1 MEKIKLGILKEEKT
15 PPDKRVPFSPLQCS
29 ELLREYPQLEI
40 TIQHSALRCYSDSE
54 YSSFGL
60 TLADDMSHCNI
71 LMGIKEVPP
80 AKLIGGKNYLFFS
93 HTIKKQPHNQKL
105 LQAVL
110 ANKVTLVDYECL
122 TDKEHN
128 RVIGFGRYAGIIGA
142 YNGVLGY
149 GKRYNL
155 FHMKPANQC
164 RDRSEVET
172 ELSRVRLPNIKI
184 LLTGGG
190 RVANGVIETL
200 GILKIRKVTPYEFL
214 HCSYREPVY
223 CQLHSKDYYQA
234 KDGSSWNLKDFY
246 SRSANYV
253 STFLPF
259 TKTCDLLITAHFWD
273 GIAPQL
279 FTKDQ
284 MKLPDFHISEIA
296 DITCDIN
303 GSIPSTLKAS
313 SIAEPFYGY
322 NPLTEQP
329 DIPFSK
335 NSVTIMAIDNLPCE
349 LPREASE
356 DFGKEFT
363 ERVAPFL
370 FGEDKEGMIERATLA
385 KGGKLTPAYQYLS
398 DYAELKVKA

>member
-1 MEKIKLGILKEEKT
+1 MQKIKLGILKEEKV
-15 PPDKRVPFSPLQCS
+15 PPDMRVPFSPLQCS
-29 ELLREYPQLEI
+29 ELLRDYPQLEI
-40 TIQHSALRCYSDSE
+40 VVQRSPLRCYTDAE
-54 YSSFGL
+54 YASFGL
-60 TLADDMSHCNI
+60 PLDDDMSSCDV
-71 LMGIKEVPP
+71 LMCIKEVPP
-80 AKLIGGKNYLFFS
+80 DKLIPNKKYLFFS
-93 HTIKKQPHNQKL
+93 HTIKKQHHNQKL
-105 LQAVL
+105 LKAAL
-110 ANKVTLVDYECL
+110 DKKITLIDYECL
-122 TDKEHN
+122 TDKDHN

-155 FHMKPANQC
+155 YHMKPANQC
-164 RDRSEVET
+164 RDRSELEM

-190 RVANGVIETL
+190 RVANGVIEAL

-234 KDGSSWNLKDFY
+234 KDGASWNSKDFY
-246 SRSANYV
+246 SHSENYV
-253 STFLPF
+253 PTFLPY
-259 TKTCDLLITAHFWD
+259 TKVCDLLITAHFWD
-273 GIAPQL
+273 GKAPKL

-296 DITCDIN
+296 DITCDLD

-322 NPLTEQP
+322 NPLTEQV

-335 NSVTIMAIDNLPCE
+335 NSVTIMAVDNLPCE

-356 DFGKEFT
+356 DFGKEFM
-363 ERVAPFL
+363 ERVADYL
-370 FGEDKEGMIERATLA
+370 FNQDTEGMIERATIA
-385 KGGKLTPAYQYLS
+385 KNGKLTPPFEYLK
-398 DYAELKVKA
+398 DYAEGK